1 MKQCLGKDGR
11 PLQFGAAKAVT
22 CWDWEERF
30 STYSM
35 MDIVAFKGLGL
46 GGIWNSISSNV
57 SSITSSSNVSA
68 CFVSSS
74 CFTKRAANDYLS
86 LANFIPLFMHL
97 IVAWPAP
104 AIDTAWSSALHLRTS
119 SSQHL
124 RMSCVP
130 CCCVSSCYIGA
141 LKLVIKLFVCN
152 SLMLLSP
159 TSVYAMQAQKIKAK
173 PNFVI

>member
-1 MKQCLGKDGR
+1 MSYLIILSSSSISRLTFIPYIYTIARHDSFDICTLHSPPFAPLMFQHTIALVCGLGSSVQYACVWKLAAAQHACMKQCLGKDGR

-30 STYSM
+30 STCM

-74 CFTKRAANDYLS
+74 CYTKRATNDYLS
-86 LANFIPLFMHL
+86 LAMGADKP
-97 IVAWPAP
+97 
-104 AIDTAWSSALHLRTS
+104 TS
-119 SSQHL
+119 S
-124 RMSCVP
+124 RFSCTW
-130 CCCVSSCYIGA
+130 
-141 LKLVIKLFVCN
+141 L
-152 SLMLLSP
+152 
-159 TSVYAMQAQKIKAK
+159 
-173 PNFVI
+173 